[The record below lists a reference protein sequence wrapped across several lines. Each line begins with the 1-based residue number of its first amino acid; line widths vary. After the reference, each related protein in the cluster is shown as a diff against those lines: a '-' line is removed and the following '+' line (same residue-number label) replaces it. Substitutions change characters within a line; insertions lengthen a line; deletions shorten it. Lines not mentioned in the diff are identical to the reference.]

1 MRRRRFSLLVRRDR
15 LPVDL
20 VRLSAARDE
29 ASQTVVRAGEH
40 TTRVVILG
48 AGPAGLTAAY
58 ELSNLGIPCVVLEQ
72 DAVVGGL
79 ARTVEHKGFRFDI
92 GGHRFY
98 TKVSLVQQ
106 IWRDVLGDD
115 LLVRKRLSRI
125 YYKSRF
131 FHYPL
136 EPFDAFRGLGLI
148 EAIRC
153 GASFLRSRLFPT
165 LPECDFETWVS
176 NRFGRRLF
184 ETFFK
189 SYTEKVWGMDCRKIS
204 AEWAAQRIQGL
215 SLWSLLREA
224 VYQRA
229 GKKIKTLI
237 RDFEYPR
244 LGPGMLW
251 SRMREIV
258 EQRGVPVILEAPVE
272 SIRWRAGGLASVEA
286 GGKTYHGEQFVSSIP
301 IRELIGKLDP
311 PAPPEI
317 LRAAEKLHYRDFIL
331 VALMVRGRDLFP
343 DNWIYLHDPAI
354 RAGRV
359 QNYGN
364 WSSEMTP
371 DPDSTCLGVEYF
383 CNWSDEIWQAANGD
397 LIALAKREMTQLGL
411 VREQDV
417 LEGAV
422 VRMPKAYPVY
432 DRGYQEG
439 LAEVRRFLRNLP
451 NLQLVGRN
459 GMHRYNNQDHSML
472 TAILAARNVAGARYD
487 LWNLNVD
494 EDYLEAGPLVSNEEL
509 AALERDQPLV
519 PKAI

>member
-1 MRRRRFSLLVRRDR
+1 MAPSAT
-15 LPVDL
+15 
-20 VRLSAARDE
+20 RLSGAQDE
-29 ASQTVVRAGEH
+29 ESQTTVKTGDDA
-40 TTRVVILG
+40 TRVVILG

-58 ELSNLGIPCVVLEQ
+58 ELSNLGIACVVLEQ

-115 LLVRKRLSRI
+115 LLTRRRLSRI

-131 FHYPL
+131 FQYPL
-136 EPFDAFRGLGLI
+136 EPSDAFRGLGPI
-148 EAIRC
+148 EAFRC
-153 GASFLRSRLFPT
+153 GLSFVRTRLFPT
-165 LPECDFETWVS
+165 RPECDFETWVS

-204 AEWAAQRIQGL
+204 ADWAAQRIKGL
-215 SLWSLLREA
+215 SLWSLLRDA
-224 VYQRA
+224 VSERSD
-229 GKKIKTLI
+229 KKPKTLI
-237 RDFEYPR
+237 KNFQYPR

-258 EQRGVPVILEAPVE
+258 EQRGVPVILQAPVE
-272 SIRWRAGGLASVEA
+272 SVQWRMGRVTSVQA
-286 GGKTYHGEQFVSSIP
+286 GGKTYHGGQFISSIP
-301 IRELIGKLDP
+301 IRELIEKLDP
-311 PAPPEI
+311 VAQPA
-317 LRAAEKLHYRDFIL
+317 LLAAAKKFHYRDFIL
-331 VALMVRGRDLFP
+331 VALMVRGRDIFP
-343 DNWIYLHDPAI
+343 DNWIYLHDAAV

-364 WSSEMTP
+364 WSPEMTP
-371 DPDSTCLGVEYF
+371 NPGLTCLGVEYF
-383 CNWSDEIWQAANGD
+383 CNVSDEIWKAPDDD
-397 LIALAKREMTQLGL
+397 LIALAKREMAHVGL

-417 LEGAV
+417 VEGAV

-432 DRGYQEG
+432 DFCYQNG
-439 LAEVRRFLRNLP
+439 LDDVRKFLANVP

-472 TAILAARNVAGARYD
+472 TAILAARNVAGARFD
-487 LWNLNVD
+487 LWNLSVD
-494 EDYLEAGPLVSNEEL
+494 EDYLEAGPQISNEEL
-509 AALERDQPLV
+509 AALEQNQPLV